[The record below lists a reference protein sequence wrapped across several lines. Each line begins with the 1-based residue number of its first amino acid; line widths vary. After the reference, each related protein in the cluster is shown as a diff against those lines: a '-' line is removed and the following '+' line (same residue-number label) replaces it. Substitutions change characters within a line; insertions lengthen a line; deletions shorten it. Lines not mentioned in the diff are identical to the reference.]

1 MEQTEEYVN
10 GKLKNKYGNALA
22 LRDEYFA
29 VDDDDGADRGV
40 LRSFCSSD
48 TQLAKKLTAVDLV
61 AIGVGTTIGAG
72 VYILVGTVARQHTGP
87 ALAVSFF
94 IAGVAAALSACC
106 YAELAS
112 CCPSSGSA
120 YHYAYIFLEKGMY

>member
-1 MEQTEEYVN
+1 MNSLVRRKQADSVH
-10 GKLKNKYGNALA
+10 LIKN
-22 LRDEYFA
+22 
-29 VDDDDGADRGV
+29 DGHH
-40 LRSFCSSD
+40 
-48 TQLAKKLTAVDLV
+48 QLAKKLSVVDLV

-72 VYILVGTVARQHTGP
+72 VYILVGTVAREHTGP

-112 CCPSSGSA
+112 RCPSAGSA
-120 YHYAYIFLEKGMY
+120 YHYYVIHLSWRRVCTLFFFMSGLLRH

>member
-1 MEQTEEYVN
+1 MIEAQGLVLVKLNIEFSFTFSYTGILACLDGYMNIAMEQTEEYVN
-10 GKLKNKYGNALA
+10 GKLKNKYGDALA

-29 VDDDDGADRGV
+29 VDDDVEQTEEYFGADR
-40 LRSFCSSD
+40 
-48 TQLAKKLTAVDLV
+48 
-61 AIGVGTTIGAG
+61 
-72 VYILVGTVARQHTGP
+72 P

-112 CCPSSGSA
+112 CCPSAGSA